1 MNSTEIRNNL
11 KNKERIVIKIGSS
24 SLYYEETGN
33 MNLGKVEKLV
43 RLICDLQNK
52 GKQVVLVSSGAIAA
66 GRKALGMKDK
76 PSKLPEKQA
85 CAAVG
90 QARLMMIYQKIFN
103 EYNHVAGQVLMTK
116 HTITN
121 NLECKNTQNTFLEL
135 LNLGV
140 VPIVNEND
148 TVSTSE
154 IKVGDNDKL
163 SAVVASIIDADLLI
177 MLSDIKGLYTDDP
190 NTNPDAEF
198 IGFVDDVHSVFN
210 MGKSSTGSDVGT
222 GGMATKLDA
231 AVIATSSGAD
241 MVITS
246 GDDVDNITRILEGQE
261 VGTLFAAHKNEN
273 FYIDEYLK
281 DI

>member
-1 MNSTEIRNNL
+1 MDSKAIRNNL

-33 MNLGKVEKLV
+33 MNLQKVERLV
-43 RLICDLQNK
+43 RLICDLQNQ
-52 GKQVVLVSSGAIAA
+52 GKEVILVTSGAIAA
-66 GRKALGMKDK
+66 GRKALGMKEK
-76 PSKLPEKQA
+76 PAKLPEKQA

-121 NLECKNTQNTFLEL
+121 NLECKNTHNTFLEL
-135 LNLGV
+135 LKMGV

-154 IKVGDNDKL
+154 IMVGDNDTL
-163 SAVVASIIDADLLI
+163 SAVVAALVEADLLI
-177 MLSDIKGLYTDDP
+177 MLSDIEGLYTDDP
-190 NTNPDAEF
+190 KTNPEAEF
-198 IGFVDDVHSVFN
+198 VGFVDSIDDVFG
-210 MGKSSTGSDVGT
+210 MGKSSVGSDVGT

-231 AVIATSSGAD
+231 ARIATSSGAD

-246 GDDVDNITRILEGQE
+246 GVDVENITRVLSGEEI
-261 VGTLFAAHKNEN
+261 GTLFAAHKKED
-273 FYIDEYLK
+273 FYIDEY
-281 DI
+281 IN

>member
-1 MNSTEIRNNL
+1 
-11 KNKERIVIKIGSS
+11 
-24 SLYYEETGN
+24 
-33 MNLGKVEKLV
+33 
-43 RLICDLQNK
+43 
-52 GKQVVLVSSGAIAA
+52 
-66 GRKALGMKDK
+66 
-76 PSKLPEKQA
+76 
-85 CAAVG
+85 
-90 QARLMMIYQKIFN
+90 MMIYQKIFN

-135 LNLGV
+135 LKLGV

>member
-1 MNSTEIRNNL
+1 MNSKEIRANL

-24 SLYYEETGN
+24 SLYYGESGN
-33 MNLGKVEKLV
+33 MNLGMTT
-43 RLICDLQNK
+43 R
-52 GKQVVLVSSGAIAA
+52 
-66 GRKALGMKDK
+66 

-135 LNLGV
+135 LKLGV

-177 MLSDIKGLYTDDP
+177 MLSDIDGLYTDDP
-190 NTNPDAEF
+190 NTNPEAGF
-198 IGFVDDVHSVFN
+198 IDFVDDMSFSIWVNHLPVLMWVPGVWLPSL
-210 MGKSSTGSDVGT
+210 MP
-222 GGMATKLDA
+222 
-231 AVIATSSGAD
+231 
-241 MVITS
+241 
-246 GDDVDNITRILEGQE
+246 Q
-261 VGTLFAAHKNEN
+261 
-273 FYIDEYLK
+273 
-281 DI
+281 